1 MDTRRIL
8 VARTDRLGEF
18 LLTVPAIEALA
29 RAYPAASV
37 SALVSPTLAPLAQ
50 RLPVIDAVIQAPR
63 GPRSTWLLRAVQLAV
78 TLRRQN
84 IELAVVFNAS
94 KETHLA
100 VWLAGIPVR
109 VGYDR
114 KWGFLLNRCIKDER
128 PSGNRHEIESNWLL
142 ACSAGV
148 QEEQPQVTWLR
159 FAEEWPIVA
168 QKLKDAGWRM
178 GEQLISIHPWSSNA
192 VKAWPQERFLRLAAL
207 IAERAN
213 ARVVFIGGQ
222 EHAADAERL
231 NQSGSAFIQLVG
243 RLALPELGALLKE
256 SSVVVSN
263 DSGPMHLAAMVG
275 TPVVALFGTQSAG
288 SHPKRW
294 GPWGE
299 GHTVIRKPLS
309 EISPEEVFQS
319 MQRYVHCR

>member
-29 RAYPAASV
+29 RTYSAASV
-37 SALVSPTLAPLAQ
+37 SALVSSAVAPLAK
-50 RLPVIDAVIQAPR
+50 RIPVIDAVIEAPH
-63 GPRSTWLLRAVQLAV
+63 GPRSAWLLRAGKLAIA
-78 TLRRQN
+78 LRRQK
-84 IELAVVFNAS
+84 IDLAVVFNAS

-100 VWLAGIPVR
+100 VWLAGIPIR
-109 VGYDR
+109 AGYDR
-114 KWGFLLNRCIKDER
+114 KWGFLLNRRIKDDR
-128 PSGNRHEIESNWLL
+128 PSGSRHEIESNWLL
-142 ACSAGV
+142 ARSAGV
-148 QEEQPQVTWLR
+148 EEAQARVNPLR

-207 IAERAN
+207 IAGQAN
-213 ARVVFIGGQ
+213 ARVVFIGGE
-222 EHAADAERL
+222 EHAASAEQL
-231 NQSGSAFIQLVG
+231 KQPGSGFIQLVG
-243 RLALPELGALLKE
+243 RLSLPELGALLKE
-256 SSVVVSN
+256 SAVVVSN

-275 TPVVALFGTQSAG
+275 TPVVALFGTESAG

-294 GPWGE
+294 GPWGD

-319 MQRYVHCR
+319 AQRYVHSR